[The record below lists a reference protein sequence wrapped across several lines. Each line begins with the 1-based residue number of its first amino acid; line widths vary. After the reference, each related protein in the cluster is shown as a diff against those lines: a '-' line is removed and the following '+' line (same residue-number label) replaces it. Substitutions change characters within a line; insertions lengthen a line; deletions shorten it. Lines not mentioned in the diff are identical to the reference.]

1 LTAKQLTN
9 GALPAGLDNG
19 AWLAVPGFYP
29 QLTAFAGTDAAKLS
43 AAAVIFSDKDTI
55 NRVRS
60 GFGLSSGEQVVWT
73 ADPDVIAIGND
84 TSSPDVLSGSVQK
97 EGSVAIAVTANG
109 SARQLT
115 LNTPALKYAEA
126 AATPTADPGIYV
138 FMGDVSV
145 TLATDEPN
153 ASIYY
158 TLDDSDPDPWS
169 SLYTGPIQLTDTT
182 TIRAI
187 AVADDKEFSEPFT
200 GTWMKRPPT
209 YGGVGAFAVPDPGIV
224 AQVGANKMQTNGQS
238 AVPIAKNSELTLS
251 APAGQTIYY
260 TTDGSAPTKD
270 SPQYKGSIMIT
281 GDMTVKM
288 ITDQNDKVVTIN
300 YQVENAKYEL
310 KSDAGKTKYI
320 SGYPNHEF
328 RPDSPLSRYEAVD
341 VLEPLLDLEDVTVGN
356 TFDDVGSGQANSVAL
371 LTSAGI
377 FDGYPDH
384 TFGGDK
390 GLTRAEFV
398 VIMARVLKLPIA
410 DAGESEFADVQ
421 DHWSAQYID
430 AFAQAG
436 YVEGFPDGTF
446 KPDEEITRAEAV
458 VLINRVIGGGQ
469 SQEGNEASFTDLP
482 PSHWA
487 YQDIMSAAK

>member
-1 LTAKQLTN
+1 LAAFTGTA
-9 GALPAGLDNG
+9 
-19 AWLAVPGFYP
+19 
-29 QLTAFAGTDAAKLS
+29 AAKLS
-43 AAAVIFSDKDTI
+43 TVALIFSEKDTI

-60 GFGLSSGEQVVWT
+60 GFGLSSGEHVVWT
-73 ADPDVIAIGND
+73 ADPGEIAIGND
-84 TSSPDVLSGSVQK
+84 AGSPDVLKGTIQK
-97 EGSVAIAVTANG
+97 EGSVAITVTVNE
-109 SARQLT
+109 SARRFT

-126 AATPTADPGIYV
+126 AAAPTADPGIYV

-145 TLATDEPN
+145 TLATDELN

-158 TLDDSDPDPWS
+158 TLDGSIPDPWS
-169 SLYTGPIQLTDTT
+169 SLYTAPIELTDTT
-182 TIRAI
+182 TIQAI
-187 AVADDKEFSEPFT
+187 AVADDKEYSEPFS

-209 YGGVGAFAVPDPGIV
+209 YGGVGAVAVPVADPGIV
-224 AQVGANKMQTNGQS
+224 AQVGTNKMHPDGKS
-238 AVPIAKNSELTLS
+238 AVPIAKNSELTLT

-260 TTDGSAPTKD
+260 TTDGSTPTKD
-270 SPQYKGSIMIT
+270 SPQYNGSILIT

-288 ITDQNDKVVTIN
+288 ITDQNEKVVTIN

-310 KSDAGKTKYI
+310 KSDAEKIKYI

-356 TFDDVGSGQANSVAL
+356 TFDDVGNTQEKSVAL

-377 FDGYPDH
+377 IDGYPDH
-384 TFGGDK
+384 SFSGDK

-398 VIMARVLKLPIA
+398 VIMARVLKLPVA

-430 AFAQAG
+430 AFAKAG

-469 SQEGNEASFTDLP
+469 PQEGDDASFTDLP